1 MLSLDFAK
9 GRLLYRLMSVC
20 CCLAF
25 GMYGYDAGVLGG
37 VQETKPFRDAM
48 GNPTGTYIIPMIAS
62 SYTLAAAVC
71 SLITSVLGMPLG
83 RRGCI
88 LLGDILVIV
97 GGSLQASAWSV
108 AQMIVGRVI
117 CGFGIGFISCAVPTY
132 MAEMSI
138 TTKERGPEIGVQCI
152 FLVGGCAVAYWI
164 DFGFTRMDNQ
174 ISWRFPI
181 GFQTAFALVSAIGMF
196 LLPDTPR
203 WYYARGR
210 HDEGDKILARLHDCA
225 VDDEAVQEMRR
236 SIVSSI
242 EFEEESKQFN
252 VLDLFWDR
260 TKLRV
265 GHRIRVAF
273 LLLSMQQMMGIN
285 LSVYYSTII
294 FGQIGLSS
302 FLSQLL
308 AAVMNTTFALGSLLL
323 PGTIERFG
331 RRKIMIY
338 SAVGLTICMTVF
350 VAMIGLSNPTPAT
363 QWTAV
368 SAAFL
373 YNFIFGYGWIGV
385 AWLYGPEIAP
395 LRFRHVG
402 GAAAAFGEWLFCFIT
417 VFAGGIGLQNVGWK
431 MWLWCLLSCAAA
443 IPFVYY
449 FCPETTGKT
458 LEEIDL
464 LFTKEDLSNS
474 ASNVGSWGDEGKEG
488 FEFEHEEKIH
498 A

>member
-1 MLSLDFAK
+1 MLNLDFAR
-9 GRLLYRLMSVC
+9 GRVLYRLMSLC

-62 SYTLAAAVC
+62 SYTLAATVC
-71 SLITSVLGMPLG
+71 SLITSVMGMPLG

-117 CGFGIGFISCAVPTY
+117 CGFGIG
-132 MAEMSI
+132 AEMSI
-138 TTKERGPEIGVQCI
+138 TTKERGPEVAIQCI
-152 FLVGGCAVAYWI
+152 FLVGGCAFAYWV

-174 ISWRFPI
+174 VSWRFPI
-181 GFQTAFALVSAIGMF
+181 GFQTAFAIVSAIGMF

-210 HDEGDKILARLHDCA
+210 YEEGDNILARLHDCD
-225 VDDEAVQEMRR
+225 VTDDAVQSMRQ
-236 SIVSSI
+236 SIIVSI
-242 EFEEESKQFN
+242 EFEEESRKFN
-252 VLDLFWDR
+252 VLDLFWDK

-285 LSVYYSTII
+285 LSVYYSTVI
-294 FGQIGLSS
+294 FGQIGLSA
-302 FLSQLL
+302 FMSQLL
-308 AAVMNTTFALGSLLL
+308 AAVMNTTFAMGSFLL

-331 RRKIMIY
+331 RRGIMMY
-338 SAVGLTICMTVF
+338 SAVGLTICLTVF
-350 VAMIGLSNPTPAT
+350 VAMIGTSNPTPAT

-368 SAAFL
+368 AAAFA

-385 AWLYGPEIAP
+385 VWLYGPEIAP
-395 LRFRHVG
+395 LRYRHVG

-431 MWLWCLLSCAAA
+431 MWLWCLLSCALAV
-443 IPFVYY
+443 PFVY
-449 FCPETTGKT
+449 FLCPETTGKT
-458 LEEIDL
+458 LEEIDI
-464 LFTKEDLSNS
+464 LFAKGDVPHEIMGP
-474 ASNVGSWGDEGKEG
+474 GSFEGEGKEVL
-488 FEFEHEEKIH
+488 EFEHEDRVK